1 MIITS
6 TVTRDNGLLDRIR
19 SVAKRYTTKV
29 EIGYLDGAMHKPS
42 ITDGKAKP
50 PIALKDLAAIHEYGL
65 GVPKRAFIE
74 PSLKANRKKYLVYA
88 GKQITPIIR
97 RKQSMNSTWQTLGAM
112 AVADIQQYM
121 VTARFTPLAPITI
134 KRKGSSKPL
143 IDTGQMRQSITYRV
157 K

>member
-19 SVAKRYTTKV
+19 IISRRYTAKV
-29 EIGYLDGAMHKPS
+29 SVGYFGSAMHTPS
-42 ITDGKAKP
+42 ITSGSTSS
-50 PIALKDLAAIHEYGL
+50 ITVSGLATIHELGL

-74 PSLKANRKKYLVYA
+74 PSLKKNRAKYLKFV
-88 GKQITPIIR
+88 GKQITPTIR
-97 RKQSMNSTWQTLGAM
+97 GNQALNTAWNRLGVM

-121 VTARFTPLAPITI
+121 VTASFTPLTASTI
-134 KRKGSSKPL
+134 ARKGSSKPL
-143 IDTGQMRQSITYRV
+143 IHTGQMRQSITYRV

>member
-1 MIITS
+1 MIVAS
-6 TVTRDNGLLDRIR
+6 TVTRDNGLLDQIR
-19 SVAKRYTTKV
+19 SVARRYTTKV

-42 ITDGKAKP
+42 ITSGKSR

-97 RKQSMNSTWQTLGAM
+97 RKQSMSSVWQTLGAM

-134 KRKGSSKPL
+134 KRKGSSRPL

>member
-1 MIITS
+1 MIIAS

-19 SVAKRYTTKV
+19 SVARRYTTKIEV
-29 EIGYLDGAMHKPS
+29 GYFGNATHRPS
-42 ITDGKAKP
+42 ITSGKSR
-50 PIALKDLAAIHEYGL
+50 PIALKDLAAIHELGL

-74 PSLKANRKKYLVYA
+74 PSLKKNRKKYLVYA
-88 GKQITPIIR
+88 GKQITPVIR
-97 RKQSMNSTWQTLGAM
+97 GNRSMNAAWQGLGMM

-121 VTARFTPLAPITI
+121 VTASFTPLDPKTI

-143 IDTGQMRQSITYRV
+143 IDTGQLRQSITYRV

>member
-6 TVTRDNGLLDRIR
+6 TVTRDNGLLDRIK
-19 SVAKRYTTKV
+19 SVAKRYTAKV
-29 EIGYLDGAMHKPS
+29 EIGYLDGAMHKSS
-42 ITDGKAKP
+42 ITSGKSR

-74 PSLKANRKKYLVYA
+74 PSLKKNRRKYLLYA

-97 RKQSMNSTWQTLGAM
+97 RRQSMNAAWQTLGAM

-121 VTARFTPLAPITI
+121 VTARFTPLAPTTI